1 MFRKTRTLKPV
12 AWATVSIATLATILP
27 APFALAASQDEAE
40 NLEEIVVKGQ
50 RYAQQRAIEYKN
62 EAANVVDALA
72 ADDIGR
78 LPDRNIGDA
87 LSRLP
92 GVSTDQFEGEARFVN
107 IRGLDSSLNNMTI
120 DGATITTDDNRGRDG
135 RRAALDGISTS
146 GIAIVEV
153 AKTLT
158 PDMDGTGIGGAINLI
173 TPSAFDRPDG
183 AYGVSFDTSYSE
195 LSDNDAFD
203 WYNVELFGSK
213 VFGANDEFGAFVSVD
228 RLERDVLVRDF
239 IEAIK
244 RPGPNEL
251 PDEISFDRLP
261 TKRERTNLAANL
273 QWRIGATGELYL
285 RGRYSEN
292 DRDIT
297 ARATQEFQVRG
308 DPTGTADGGVLA
320 PMRLTLENEE
330 RVQRNETL
338 FLQLGGKMSP
348 NENVDVEASV
358 SWSEAQARRPLWS
371 KIRAR
376 SGTFPGFVG
385 LDARAT
391 MRPVDPSFIDDP
403 ANFELNRVRLDGND
417 NDEEV
422 LVPQVDLTWRTAF
435 GGNPTTVKAGL
446 KTSYREKFV
455 DGSSDRFGPNQ
466 SLTLADVPNGSL
478 PGPGSAGYPYGDDF
492 LFDERSVPVTPNWPA
507 LFSFFEANPDLFD
520 FQEGSSL
527 ANGVEDD
534 YESEEDIVAG
544 YLMAQ
549 MEMGPAFW
557 TGGIRIEQT
566 DFDTSAFRFSELADG
581 TLQID
586 PVSGSTSY
594 TDYLLNLQVRYS
606 LRENLLMRAAFT
618 QSIGRPSFDQ
628 AAPIQEFEVVEVDQD
643 LDGNPIFQAG
653 LSTGNPD
660 LDRFESDNF
669 DLTLE
674 YYPSD
679 TGLFAA
685 SLFWKEV
692 ANPIFNRRERI
703 DNTTF
708 AGVALESLFVRT
720 VENADSGRI
729 RGIELTAQ
737 DQLSFLPAPL
747 SNFGF
752 AANYTMV
759 DSESDVID
767 RPDKLPFF
775 GQADTIANFSVFYQQ
790 GGFEGRLAWRYRDE
804 TLASLGGDTSQD
816 IYRDSYEQ
824 MDLKF
829 GYRFDNGLY
838 VFADIWNLTDEVP
851 KFIRGE
857 TAQLFALEETGRWY
871 TVGLQWS
878 NF

>member
-1 MFRKTRTLKPV
+1 MFRKTRTLSPIT
-12 AWATVSIATLATILP
+12 WTTVSIATLATFLP
-27 APFALAASQDEAE
+27 VPFALAATEDSGLD
-40 NLEEIVVKGQ
+40 EIVVKGA
-50 RYAQQRAIEYKN
+50 RYAQQRAIDHKH

-92 GVSTDQFEGEARFVN
+92 GVSTDQFEGEARFIN
-107 IRGLDSSLNNMTI
+107 IRGLDSSLNNLTI
-120 DGATITTDDNRGRDG
+120 DGATITTGDDRGRDG

-158 PDMDGTGIGGAINLI
+158 PDMDGVGIGGAINLI

-183 AYGVSFDTSYSE
+183 TYGVSFDTSYSE

-203 WYNVELFGSK
+203 WYNFELFGSK
-213 VFGANDEFGAFVSVD
+213 VFGANEEFGAFFSID
-228 RLERDVLVRDF
+228 RLERDALVRDF
-239 IEAIK
+239 IEAIS
-244 RPGPNEL
+244 RPGPNDP

-292 DRDIT
+292 NRDIT
-297 ARATQEFQVRG
+297 TRATQEFEVRG
-308 DPTGTADGGVLA
+308 EPTGTQDGGLLVPL
-320 PMRLTLENEE
+320 RLTLENEE
-330 RVQRNETL
+330 RMQRNETL
-338 FLQLGGKMSP
+338 HLQVGGKMSP
-348 NENVDVEASV
+348 HEDVDLEASF
-358 SWSEAQARRPLWS
+358 SRSEAEARRPLWS

-376 SGTFPGFVG
+376 SAEFPGFLG
-385 LDARAT
+385 LDDRAT

-403 ANFELNRVRLDGND
+403 TNFEVNRVRLDGND

-435 GGNPTTVKAGL
+435 GGNPTTLKAGL
-446 KTSYREKFV
+446 KASMRDKFV
-455 DGSSDRFGPNQ
+455 DGSSDRWGLTQ
-466 SLTLADVPNGSL
+466 TLTLADVPDGSL
-478 PGPGSAGYPYGDDF
+478 PGPGSAGFPFGDDF

-507 LFSFFEANPDLFD
+507 LFAFFEANPDVFE
-520 FQEGSSL
+520 FQEQSSL

-549 MEMGPAFW
+549 VEMGPALW
-557 TGGIRIEQT
+557 TGGIRVEQT
-566 DFDTSAFRFSELADG
+566 DFGTSAVRFSELADG
-581 TLQID
+581 SLQID
-586 PVSGSTSY
+586 PVSGSNSY
-594 TDYLLNLQVRYS
+594 TDYLLNLQVRYTP
-606 LRENLLMRAAFT
+606 RDNLLLRAAFT
-618 QSIGRPSFDQ
+618 QSIGRPDFSQ
-628 AAPIQEFEVVEVDQD
+628 AAPIQSFEVVEVDQD
-643 LDGNPIFQAG
+643 INGNPIFNAS
-653 LSTGNPD
+653 LDTGNPE

-669 DLTLE
+669 DVALE

-685 SLFWKEV
+685 SLFWKEIE
-692 ANPIFNRRERI
+692 NPIFNRREHI

-708 AGVALESLFVRT
+708 EGLTLQRLTIDTF
-720 VENADSGRI
+720 ENADSGRI

-737 DQLSFLPAPL
+737 EQLRFLPAPL
-747 SNFGF
+747 NNFGVS
-752 AANYTMV
+752 ANYTMV
-759 DSESDVID
+759 DSESDVIE
-767 RPDKLPFF
+767 RAGKLPFF
-775 GQADTIANFSVFYQQ
+775 GQADNIANFSVFYQQ

-804 TLASLGGDTSQD
+804 TLASLGGNVSQD
-816 IYRDSYEQ
+816 RYRDSYEQ
-824 MDLKF
+824 LDLKF
-829 GYRFDNGLY
+829 GYRFSNGLY
-838 VFADIWNLTDEVP
+838 VFADIWNVTDEVP
-851 KFIRGE
+851 KTIRGE
-857 TAQLFALEETGRWY
+857 TDQLFSLEETGRWY
-871 TVGLQWS
+871 TFGLQWS